1 MLGIRT
7 AFCCFATQFRREL
20 PLRNCGAENNNRA
33 LALSGQLVTFLII
46 DAVSPGYWAHV
57 VIYFA
62 ADKEAARCTTT

>member
-33 LALSGQLVTFLII
+33 LALGGQLVAFLII

-62 ADKEAARCTTT
+62 ADKEAA

>member
-33 LALSGQLVTFLII
+33 LALGGQLVTFLII
-46 DAVSPGYWAHV
+46 DAVSPGYWAYV

-62 ADKEAARCTTT
+62 ADKEAA

>member
-20 PLRNCGAENNNRA
+20 PLRNCGAENNNRG
-33 LALSGQLVTFLII
+33 LALGGQLVTFLIT
-46 DAVSPGYWAHV
+46 DATPPGYCWKV

-62 ADKEAARCTTT
+62 ADKEAA